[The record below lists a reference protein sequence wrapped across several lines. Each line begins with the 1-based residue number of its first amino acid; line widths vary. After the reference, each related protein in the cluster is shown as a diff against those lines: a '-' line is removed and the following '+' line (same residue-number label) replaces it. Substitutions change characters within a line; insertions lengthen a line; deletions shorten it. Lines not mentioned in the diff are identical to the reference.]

1 MNTHEEQHLRLIFM
15 QNILYFFHQT
25 IAQTLRGIYL
35 KDISLK
41 GIEGN
46 DSSVLFFMN
55 VLLFYYKEN
64 LIK

>member
-1 MNTHEEQHLRLIFM
+1 ME
-15 QNILYFFHQT
+15 NILYFFHQT